1 MTETLLLAVP
11 TKDERAMNGTVSNI
25 FAKAPTFTFI
35 DVVNGEVCGVRVE
48 ENTAANLLQGT
59 GPIVIKNF
67 KDKGVD
73 IVIASELGPGAKT
86 LIEISE
92 IKMVQVEPGVKVKEA
107 VAEALRQLL
116 QPTAQL

>member
-35 DVVNGEVCGVRVE
+35 DVVNGEICGVRVE

-59 GPIVIKNF
+59 GPIVIKNL

-73 IVIASELGPGAKT
+73 IVIVGELGPGAKT

-116 QPTAQL
+116 QPTTQL